1 MRPAEGERT
10 GQGVRTRLSGHGLVS
25 LIAIAMD
32 NAPVAFKQSQAM
44 NGPTAR
50 CIGVKHARWVR
61 SGPRPVI
68 ARQRPEVAGF
78 GPAAPRIQYRHR
90 GLIDTKLRGG
100 EKNLAKTEPQGFKH
114 RGRVS

>member
-32 NAPVAFKQSQAM
+32 DAAVALKQPQAM
-44 NGPTAR
+44 DGPTAR
-50 CIGVKHARWVR
+50 RIGVTHARWLR

-68 ARQRPEVAGF
+68 ARERPEVACF
-78 GPAAPRIQYRHR
+78 GPAAPRIQHRRR
-90 GLIDTKLRGG
+90 GLIDTELRG
-100 EKNLAKTEPQGFKH
+100 L
-114 RGRVS
+114 

>member
-32 NAPVAFKQSQAM
+32 DAPVALKQSQAM

-50 CIGVKHARWVR
+50 CIGVNHARWVR

-78 GPAAPRIQYRHR
+78 GPAAPRIQHR
-90 GLIDTKLRGG
+90 RWRLIDTKFRGG
-100 EKNLAKTEPQGFKH
+100 GKKLAQTVP
-114 RGRVS
+114 